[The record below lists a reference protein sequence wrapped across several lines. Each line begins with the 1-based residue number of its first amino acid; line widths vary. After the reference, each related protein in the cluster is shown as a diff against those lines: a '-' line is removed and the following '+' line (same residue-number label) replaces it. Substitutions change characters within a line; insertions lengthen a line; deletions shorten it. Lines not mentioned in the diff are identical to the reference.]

1 MYVRK
6 IYQKSSILYS
16 LVRNVTLSVISAY
29 VLQEDIRQKNIFALV
44 IGAYYRLKTAN
55 FKMQFILAKVTEKAR
70 TLIIIKPEFI
80 GNVNQA

>member
-1 MYVRK
+1 M
-6 IYQKSSILYS
+6 
-16 LVRNVTLSVISAY
+16 SAY
-29 VLQEDIRQKNIFALV
+29 VLQEDIRKKKIFALV
-44 IGAYYRLKTAN
+44 IGAYYRLKTTN